1 MNRKETLD
9 KQPPLSASIC
19 SNERNQKPIFSQEYP
34 GGPLVISAFNCLS
47 ISSRVPLKHRC
58 EEKTHNPV
66 STTLLRAPELV
77 EAPDGSAAQLT
88 SQCSRA
94 PGVVLASLC
103 GVCTSELAVTR
114 SQHSSQFP
122 WRSWSFLSTL
132 QPCKSLCHSL
142 TQAVCVI
149 QSSYSRA
156 FSLCFRVTAECT
168 CNPCQLKKC
177 PEK

>member
-1 MNRKETLD
+1 MNRKETLA
-9 KQPPLSASIC
+9 KLPLPSASNC
-19 SNERNQKPIFSQEYP
+19 SNERNQKLIFSQEYP
-34 GGPLVISAFNCLS
+34 AGPLVISAFNCLS

-66 STTLLRAPELV
+66 STILLWAPELV

-94 PGVVLASLC
+94 PGVVLVSWC

-114 SQHSSQFP
+114 SWHSSQFS
-122 WRSWSFLSTL
+122 WRSWSFFSTL

-149 QSSYSRA
+149 
-156 FSLCFRVTAECT
+156 
-168 CNPCQLKKC
+168 
-177 PEK
+177 